1 MEKDAGGAGGIDH
14 GRQIRR
20 LPGSIAAAPHGD
32 GVSLHGV
39 SDETSSER
47 RHVPAWLPR
56 ASLSVALVVLGVL
69 AFLWIANR
77 LRNLIF
83 MTFIA
88 LFIAVALE
96 PAVQYLS
103 GRGWRRRHATGFVF
117 LIATIVVAGF
127 VASLVPLFVEQA
139 AALADNV
146 PRYITSIEDMLEDQ
160 GVLNGDLVD
169 QQISSEFEN
178 LGSLL
183 GRYGGSLAGGVF
195 AVSNTVFSAIF
206 QVVTIG
212 LFSYYM
218 VAEGPSM
225 RRTVLGVFPPPRQR
239 ELLKI
244 WDIAVAKTG
253 GYIYSRLI
261 LAGVAATF
269 TAAVLA
275 LLGLPYVLAL
285 SLWVGVISQFIPVIG
300 TYIAAAVP
308 VLVALAQDP
317 LDALW
322 VLVAL
327 VAYQQL
333 ENFVVAPRITARSMS
348 LHPAISV
355 GAVVAGVSLIG
366 GVGAVLAL
374 PVAATIQAFISTAI
388 ERHELVE
395 DADHSPPNAGEGH
408 ESDNEPRV

>member
-1 MEKDAGGAGGIDH
+1 VTEETSPER
-14 GRQIRR
+14 RQI
-20 LPGSIAAAPHGD
+20 PS
-32 GVSLHGV
+32 
-39 SDETSSER
+39 
-47 RHVPAWLPR
+47 WLPR
-56 ASLSVALVVLGVL
+56 ASLSVALVVLAVL

-117 LIATIVVAGF
+117 LVATIVAAGF
-127 VASLVPLFVEQA
+127 VASLVPLFVQQA

-146 PRYITSIEDMLEDQ
+146 PRYLDNVQELLVEQ
-160 GVLNGDLVD
+160 GLIDDEGVD
-169 QQISSEFEN
+169 QQITSQFEN

-183 GRYGGSLAGGVF
+183 DRYGGSVAGGVF
-195 AVSNTVFSAIF
+195 AVGNTLFSAVF
-206 QVVTIG
+206 QLVTIG
-212 LFSYYM
+212 LFAYYM
-218 VAEGPSM
+218 VAEGPTM

-261 LAGVAATF
+261 LAGVAAAF
-269 TAAVLA
+269 TAGVLA

-300 TYIAAAVP
+300 TYFAAAVP

-333 ENFVVAPRITARSMS
+333 ENFVVAPRITAKSMA

-355 GAVVAGVSLIG
+355 GAVIAGVSLVG

-395 DADHSPPNAGEGH
+395 GAERDPSGPRNGVAAPEPGGAPT
-408 ESDNEPRV
+408 PRV